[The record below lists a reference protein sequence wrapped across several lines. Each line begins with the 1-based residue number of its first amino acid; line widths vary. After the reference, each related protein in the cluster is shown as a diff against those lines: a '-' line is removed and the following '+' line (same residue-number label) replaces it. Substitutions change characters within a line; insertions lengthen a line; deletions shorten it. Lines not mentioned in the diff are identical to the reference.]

1 VRRPAPAGGG
11 GFFPSTQHSAIIGAR
26 GADPVERARA
36 FEVLVAA
43 YWKPTYKHLRVRW
56 RKDSEACRDLTQAFF
71 AIAYEKRYFDAYDPS
86 VARFRTFFKTCLDR
100 FVSKEVQAQGRQKR
114 GGGAV
119 VLSLDFDHAE
129 NELARTEPPAPDQLE
144 TYFDAEWVRSLM
156 SGALETLRRQC
167 ESRGRTRTYEMFART
182 ALAEEDTPR
191 PSYAE
196 LATEHGLS
204 VTDVTNHITFARREF
219 RRIVLERLRQLTG
232 SEEEFRSEARA
243 VLGVE
248 LPKK

>member
-1 VRRPAPAGGG
+1 VV
-11 GFFPSTQHSAIIGAR
+11 GAR

-36 FEVLVAA
+36 FEVLVSA

-56 RKDSEACRDLTQAFF
+56 RKDGESCRDLTQAFF

-86 VARFRTFFKTCLDR
+86 LARFRTFFKTCLDR
-100 FVSKEVQAQGRQKR
+100 FVAKEVQAQGRQKR

-129 NELARTEPPAPDQLE
+129 SELAKSEPPAPEQIE

-156 SGALETLRRQC
+156 GGALEALRRHC
-167 ESRGRTRTYEMFART
+167 EERGRARTYDMFART
-182 ALAEEDTPR
+182 ALADVGDDR
-191 PSYAE
+191 PSYAQ
-196 LATEHGLS
+196 LAKEHGLS

-219 RRIVLERLRQLTG
+219 RRLVLERLRLLTG
-232 SEEEFRSEARA
+232 SDEEYRSEARA

-248 LPKK
+248 LPPAGSSPART